1 MCNDDNDND
10 ENQVDDDYDNDE
22 NGADDEE
29 DLNMMWSVSVEK
41 YITKTWRKFFGH
53 SVFYTV
59 WMSKDPVTKC
69 PKNDPKPPEGQ
80 LIFEGW

>member
-1 MCNDDNDND
+1 MLCNDDNDND

-41 YITKTWRKFFGH
+41 YITKKPGENLFGH
-53 SVFYTV
+53 RVFYTV

-69 PKNDPKPPEGQ
+69 PKNDPKPPEG
-80 LIFEGW
+80 

>member
-1 MCNDDNDND
+1 MLCKDDNDNG

-41 YITKTWRKFFGH
+41 YITKTLKKIIRDQRFLY
-53 SVFYTV
+53 SVNV
-59 WMSKDPVTKC
+59 KGSSD
-69 PKNDPKPPEGQ
+69 
-80 LIFEGW
+80 